1 MGVMGV
7 WGIGRVWVMGGEGL
21 IWNFWSRPVFFQ
33 FFAKKGLSPAGEKKS
48 ELLGQKIK
56 NHLPAVI
63 LKFFITT
70 PNLTSNFETHKNVG
84 DNFFFVYK

>member
-1 MGVMGV
+1 M
-7 WGIGRVWVMGGEGL
+7 IYTQTKYE
-21 IWNFWSRPVFFQ
+21 
-33 FFAKKGLSPAGEKKS
+33 EKKRTLCVS
-48 ELLGQKIK
+48 KANFYVQKMK
-56 NHLPAVI
+56 SHVPGVN